1 LYLERSE
8 DAAPAER
15 YVRSSERK
23 QMLKRTLLVIAMLIS
38 CVGCDQT
45 TKSVAK
51 SYLSESQAVSYLRG
65 SVRLQVAKNYGA
77 FLELG
82 ASLPQKQRA
91 TLLSVGVAV
100 VLVAL
105 LVYCLASSPGNPVTV
120 PAFGLIIGGGVSNL
134 IDRLFYG
141 GYVVDFL
148 NIGIGPIRTG
158 IFNFA
163 DVFIMVGVLLLIFSD
178 RLSKELLAKRSTRR
192 ARTHAR

>member
-1 LYLERSE
+1 
-8 DAAPAER
+8 
-15 YVRSSERK
+15 
-23 QMLKRTLLVIAMLIS
+23 MLKRILLVVTMLIS

-45 TKSVAK
+45 AKSVAK
-51 SYLSESQAVSYLRG
+51 SYLSEVQAVSYLGG

-77 FLELG
+77 FLGLG

-91 TLLSVGVAV
+91 ALLSVGVAV
-100 VLVAL
+100 GLVAL
-105 LVYCLASSPGNPVTV
+105 LVYCLASTPGNPVTV
-120 PAFGLIIGGGVSNL
+120 PALGMIIGGGVSNL
-134 IDRLFYG
+134 IDRLLYG

-148 NIGIGPIRTG
+148 NVGIGAVRTG

-178 RLSKELLAKRSTRR
+178 RLSNELLTKRSTRR